1 VTGTKT
7 RVSYKIH
14 AELLYCHLTWCQT
27 VRKEEILVREN
38 EPAHISQ
45 TTYDS
50 EGQEIQAVIL
60 ELKKPEEVVEFN

>member
-1 VTGTKT
+1 
-7 RVSYKIH
+7 
-14 AELLYCHLTWCQT
+14 

-60 ELKKPEEVVEFN
+60 ELKKPEVVVECY

>member
-1 VTGTKT
+1 MK
-7 RVSYKIH
+7 
-14 AELLYCHLTWCQT
+14 
-27 VRKEEILVREN
+27 KEEILIREN

-50 EGQEIQAVIL
+50 DGQEIKAVIL